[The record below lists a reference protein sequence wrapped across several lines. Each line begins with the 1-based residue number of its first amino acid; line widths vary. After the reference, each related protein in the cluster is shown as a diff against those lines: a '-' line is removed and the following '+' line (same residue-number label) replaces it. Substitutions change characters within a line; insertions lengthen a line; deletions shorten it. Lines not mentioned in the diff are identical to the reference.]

1 MTCKPAASVNLPR
14 TLTMLK
20 RLICL
25 LLAMSLCL
33 SGACAATRDELRA
46 AYRELA
52 SRRSGESP
60 YA

>member
-1 MTCKPAASVNLPR
+1 MTCKPAASVKLPR

-25 LLAMSLCL
+25 LLATALCL

-46 AYRELA
+46 AYR
-52 SRRSGESP
+52 
-60 YA
+60 